1 MQAVFQRNYTE
12 TLQQLALFPAGR
24 EAILQEPLV
33 LKALEEVAER
43 GMTPEAR
50 EHAEGALMAL
60 SDKEMQASESEG
72 PKHIMLSYQVAAL
85 PLSSSPQTL
94 SSDAR
99 ACLGRSGT
107 TKR

>member
-1 MQAVFQRNYTE
+1 MQALWQRNYTE
-12 TLQQLALFPAGR
+12 TLQQLALFPAGC
-24 EAILQEPLV
+24 EAILQEPVL

-72 PKHIMLSYQVAAL
+72 PKHIMLSYQVSRITSLEL
-85 PLSSSPQTL
+85 P
-94 SSDAR
+94 SDSE
-99 ACLGRSGT
+99 L
-107 TKR
+107 